1 MMMMYEVAGDIL
13 KGPTQAQPTTTT
25 HKVSHYQYKQTN
37 LRQEKK
43 KGTKGE
49 GCQQKEK
56 NGRETVAEG
65 EPKG

>member
-1 MMMMYEVAGDIL
+1 MMTMYEVAGDIF
-13 KGPTQAQPTTTT
+13 KGHAQAQPTTTT
-25 HKVSHYQYKQTN
+25 HKVSQYQYKQTN

-56 NGRETVAEG
+56 NGREIVVEG